1 MPSVQYGSTFYKNGL
16 LITLWAG
23 VVQVKSGVLLTIV
36 WNRDVMLERNGIPY
50 CKVEFKCGM

>member
-1 MPSVQYGSTFYKNGL
+1 MQYGSPFYKNGL